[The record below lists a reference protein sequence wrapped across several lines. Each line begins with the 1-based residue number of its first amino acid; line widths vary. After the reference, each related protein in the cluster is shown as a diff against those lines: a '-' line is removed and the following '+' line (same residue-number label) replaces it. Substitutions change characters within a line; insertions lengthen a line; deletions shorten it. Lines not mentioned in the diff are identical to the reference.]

1 MKRRK
6 ILGLIGVVFASS
18 ALTIAC
24 NAPNNTD
31 VGGGGTTTGE
41 TAGEAVDLAGQELT
55 IYSGRNEE
63 LIGPLLERFE
73 EETGVTVQ
81 VRYGDT
87 AELAAAILEE
97 GENTPADIYFGQDA
111 GALGALQLE
120 GRTKPIPQELL
131 DKVDSRFRSPEGQ
144 WIGIS
149 GRARTLAY
157 NVDLVEE
164 SELPDSIWALTEEQ
178 WSGKVA
184 WAPTNGSFQSFVTAM
199 RVTEGDERTREWLQ
213 GIIDNNP
220 QVYPNNTTTVE
231 AVGRGEA
238 EIGLVNHY
246 YLNRFTTEDPNFPV
260 AHHYTNNDVGAMI
273 NVAGVSILDGT
284 DSEAVAIALID
295 FLLTDE
301 SQAYFAENTNEYP
314 LIEGAA
320 PPQDQVSIEEINPPS
335 IDLSS
340 LEDLE
345 GTLNLLREM
354 GAIE

>member
-41 TAGEAVDLAGQELT
+41 TTGEAVDLAGQELT

-178 WSGKVA
+178 WNGKVA

-284 DSEAVAIALID
+284 DSEPVAIALID

-320 PPQDQVSIEEINPPS
+320 PPQDQISIEEINPPS

>member
-1 MKRRK
+1 
-6 ILGLIGVVFASS
+6 
-18 ALTIAC
+18 
-24 NAPNNTD
+24 
-31 VGGGGTTTGE
+31 
-41 TAGEAVDLAGQELT
+41 
-55 IYSGRNEE
+55 
-63 LIGPLLERFE
+63 
-73 EETGVTVQ
+73 
-81 VRYGDT
+81 
-87 AELAAAILEE
+87 
-97 GENTPADIYFGQDA
+97 
-111 GALGALQLE
+111 
-120 GRTKPIPQELL
+120 
-131 DKVDSRFRSPEGQ
+131 
-144 WIGIS
+144 
-149 GRARTLAY
+149 
-157 NVDLVEE
+157 
-164 SELPDSIWALTEEQ
+164 
-178 WSGKVA
+178 
-184 WAPTNGSFQSFVTAM
+184 M
-199 RVTEGDERTREWLQ
+199 RVTEGNERTREWLQ